1 VVRPATY
8 SLYPPPGRAVGSIHH
23 RFGLGDDYVMVVDEW
38 VSADHFQRFFADP
51 SLQEFI
57 ASAGAAP
64 VPPEIMVSEA
74 ISSPD
79 QF

>member
-1 VVRPATY
+1 LGQRGPLPAV
-8 SLYPPPGRAVGSIHH
+8 LAN
-23 RFGLGDDYVMVVDEW
+23 
-38 VSADHFQRFFADP
+38 P

-57 ASAGAAP
+57 ASAGAAL
-64 VPPEIMVSEA
+64 VPPEIMMSEA